1 MNNPQVNTAADGA
14 DTPTSSEV
22 LANVSDAD
30 LELNEQTVVLRS
42 GEQLMLREM
51 TLRQR
56 DRLGKII
63 SGLGDENLQKA
74 LAPLSNTEGED
85 VNIDAVSFIQ
95 VIAGKIGE
103 GSLTEVL
110 CAAIDSKE
118 NRHHWND
125 SNVEDWVLDTISISD
140 ELIILKA
147 FVAVNDVAA
156 YVGNLLALT
165 PLKNLQK
172 A

>member
-156 YVGNLLALT
+156 
-165 PLKNLQK
+165 
-172 A
+172 